1 MIKIPYTTLR
11 GRNLPL
17 ATLEIRGV
25 LFTAYL
31 DSGATYSVFHS
42 REAEI
47 IEVDVKRGRWTTLTV
62 GDGHEI
68 PVYLHKLPA
77 IFLNREFEATIG
89 FTDKLKIGFNILGRR
104 DFFEKFT
111 ICFNDSEATITIH
124 EHGKQ

>member
-11 GRNLPL
+11 GRKLPL

-31 DSGATYSVFHS
+31 DSGATYSIFHS

-47 IEVDVKRGRWTTLTV
+47 IGVNAEKGKLTTLTV

-68 PVYLHKLPA
+68 PVYLHKLSVV
-77 IFLNREFEATIG
+77 FLNREFEATIG
-89 FTDKLKIGFNILGRR
+89 FTDKLRVGFNILGRK
-104 DFFEKFT
+104 DLFEKFT
-111 ICFNDSEATITIH
+111 ICFNDSEAMITIH
-124 EHGKQ
+124 EHSER

>member
-11 GRNLPL
+11 GRRLPL

-25 LFTAYL
+25 IFTAYV

-42 REAEI
+42 GEAEI
-47 IEVDVKRGRWTTLTV
+47 IGVDVEKGRWTTLTV

-68 PVYLHKLPA
+68 PVYLHTLPV
-77 IFLNREFEATIG
+77 IFLDRKFEAIIG
-89 FTDKLKIGFNILGRR
+89 FTNKLRMGFNILGRK

-111 ICFNDSEATITIH
+111 ICFNDSEAMITAH
-124 EHGKQ
+124 EHGKF